1 MDTPS
6 NAGGCAGIVTYDER
20 TVAYQYHQRVLDEL
34 ARHGLNPARHTPP
47 ERLRDAVRDL
57 YKYEIR
63 RLRSELLAGRIRKP
77 DYAGHVIAL
86 RQRYWLLSI
95 PTQLWLDKTGEGRE
109 G

>member
-1 MDTPS
+1 M
-6 NAGGCAGIVTYDER
+6 
-20 TVAYQYHQRVLDEL
+20 AYQYHQRVLDEL

-95 PTQLWLDKTGEGRE
+95 PTQLWLERAGDEAGRGPE
-109 G
+109 ST